1 MWMDD
6 KGKKSR
12 LSSPQYVDYV
22 MTFVQKTANDE
33 AIFPTKVKLIIYANS
48 IISLQKYDSYQII
61 ICNQLWNFFVPYFLI
76 KYYIKLKL

>member
-1 MWMDD
+1 MDD

-33 AIFPTKVKLIIYANS
+33 AIFPTKVKLII
-48 IISLQKYDSYQII
+48 II
-61 ICNQLWNFFVPYFLI
+61 IIKSFVFTTKI
-76 KYYIKLKL
+76 R

>member
-1 MWMDD
+1 MDD

-33 AIFPTKVKLIIYANS
+33 AIFPTKVNITINIAEVTSEKTM
-48 IISLQKYDSYQII
+48 
-61 ICNQLWNFFVPYFLI
+61 V
-76 KYYIKLKL
+76 

>member
-33 AIFPTKVKLIIYANS
+33 AIFPTKVKTKERGYLWMYRYRTGTMFYINFTILS
-48 IISLQKYDSYQII
+48 EKQKG
-61 ICNQLWNFFVPYFLI
+61 
-76 KYYIKLKL
+76 